1 MAFKKGHLT
10 FYDGP
15 GGYGPS
21 GLRTVEIHG
30 VQALHVETQAELD
43 ALHRLVAEGKPLP
56 LKPAP
61 GAKQP
66 KR

>member
-1 MAFKKGHLT
+1 MSLKKGTVTYHLGRD
-10 FYDGP
+10 DGI
-15 GGYGPS
+15 
-21 GLRTVEIHG
+21 RTANIHG
-30 VQALHVETQAELD
+30 VNNLSVQTQEELD

-61 GAKQP
+61 GSRQP